1 MVFVGIAIFV
11 CLGIMGTL
19 VVTSI
24 EDHFQEQDAD
34 ELNEAFHAIKSK
46 LEKSHDQSVQPSKLL
61 FQAVS
66 GHHGVYYHVEDDKG
80 DTIFTS
86 EGADFSFF
94 PKTATTY
101 TSINPKDMLLFS
113 DENHMHR
120 AIKLSFNTHD
130 TSYIIIVASNME
142 FHMTFM
148 NNLLQSVMGIIICSG
163 IITVLAARFAI
174 YRSLSPLRKLTRKI
188 ETITADNLDIRLNP
202 DEVPEELITLV
213 NSFNTMIERLEG
225 GFEKLSHFSADIAHE
240 LRTPI
245 TNLTTQTQVMLGQV
259 RSTEEYADIL
269 YSNLEEYE
277 RMTKMVSDMLLLA
290 KTEHGLITP
299 AIEFLD
305 VQKEISSL
313 LDYFNLLADEKHIN
327 IQVTGSS
334 FTIHCDKTMFRQA
347 IGNLI
352 SNAIRHAPYNSTV
365 DVKTECK
372 AKKQKIMVS
381 NSGEKIEPQHIPK
394 LFNRFYRVDPSRQ
407 RDGQGTGLGLTIAK
421 SVMKINGAD
430 MYVESDESKTVFVI
444 EFSDT

>member
-11 CLGIMGTL
+11 CLGVMGAL

-34 ELNEAFHAIKSK
+34 ELDEVFHAIKLK
-46 LEKSHDQSVQPSKLL
+46 LEKSHNQSVQPSKLL

-66 GHHGVYYHVEDDKG
+66 GHHGVYYYVEDAEG
-80 DTIFTS
+80 DTIFSS

-94 PKTATTY
+94 PKTAKTY
-101 TSINPKDMLLFS
+101 TSINPADMLLFS

-120 AIKLSFNTHD
+120 AIKLGFNTHD
-130 TSYIIIVASNME
+130 TSYTIIVASNME

-148 NNLLQSVMGIIICSG
+148 NSLLKSIIGIIICSG

-202 DEVPEELITLV
+202 DVVPEELITLV
-213 NSFNTMIERLEG
+213 SSFNTMIERLED

-245 TNLTTQTQVMLGQV
+245 TSLTTQTQVMLGQA
-259 RSTEEYADIL
+259 RSNDEYADIL

-290 KTEHGLITP
+290 KTEHGLIKP
-299 AIEFLD
+299 SIEPLD
-305 VQKEISSL
+305 IQQEISSL

-327 IQVTGSS
+327 IQVTASAL
-334 FTIHCDKTMFRQA
+334 TIQCDKTMFRQA

-352 SNAIRHAPYNSTV
+352 SNAIRHAPSNSTV
-365 DVKTECK
+365 EIKTESK
-372 AKKQKIMVS
+372 GKKQKIMVL
-381 NSGEKIEPQHIPK
+381 NNGEKIEPQHIPK

-430 MYVESDESKTVFVI
+430 MYVESDESKTVFII

>member
-11 CLGIMGTL
+11 CLGVMGTL

-34 ELNEAFHAIKSK
+34 ELDEVFHAIKLK
-46 LEKSHDQSVQPSKLL
+46 LEKSHNQSVQPSKLL

-66 GHHGVYYHVEDDKG
+66 GHHGVYYYVEDAEG
-80 DTIFTS
+80 DTIFSS

-94 PKTATTY
+94 PKTAKTY
-101 TSINPKDMLLFS
+101 TSINPADMLLFS

-120 AIKLSFNTHD
+120 AIKLGFNTHD
-130 TSYIIIVASNME
+130 TSYTIIVASNME

-148 NNLLQSVMGIIICSG
+148 NSLLKSIIGIIICSG

-213 NSFNTMIERLEG
+213 NSFNTMIERLED

-245 TNLTTQTQVMLGQV
+245 TSLTTQTQVMLGQA
-259 RSTEEYADIL
+259 RSNDEYAEIL

-290 KTEHGLITP
+290 KTEHGLIKP
-299 AIEFLD
+299 SIEPLD
-305 VQKEISSL
+305 IQQEISSL

-327 IQVTGSS
+327 IQVTASAL
-334 FTIHCDKTMFRQA
+334 TIQCDKTMFRQA

-352 SNAIRHAPYNSTV
+352 SNAIRHAPSNSTV
-365 DVKTECK
+365 EIKTESK
-372 AKKQKIMVS
+372 GKKQKIMVL
-381 NSGEKIEPQHIPK
+381 NNGEKIEPQHIPK

-430 MYVESDESKTVFVI
+430 MYVESDESKTVFII

>member
-11 CLGIMGTL
+11 CLGVMGTL

-34 ELNEAFHAIKSK
+34 ELDEVFHAIKLK
-46 LEKSHDQSVQPSKLL
+46 LEKSHNQSVQPSKLL

-66 GHHGVYYHVEDDKG
+66 GHHGVYYYVEDAEG
-80 DTIFTS
+80 DTIFSS

-94 PKTATTY
+94 PKTAKTY
-101 TSINPKDMLLFS
+101 TSINPADMLLFS

-120 AIKLSFNTHD
+120 AIKLGFNTHD
-130 TSYIIIVASNME
+130 TSYTIIVASNME

-148 NNLLQSVMGIIICSG
+148 NSLLKSIIGIIICSG

-213 NSFNTMIERLEG
+213 SSFNTMIERLED

-245 TNLTTQTQVMLGQV
+245 TSLTTQTQVMLGQA
-259 RSTEEYADIL
+259 RSNDEYAEIL

-290 KTEHGLITP
+290 KTEHGLIKP
-299 AIEFLD
+299 SIEPLD
-305 VQKEISSL
+305 IQQEISSL

-327 IQVTGSS
+327 IQVTASAL
-334 FTIHCDKTMFRQA
+334 TIQCDKTMFRQA

-352 SNAIRHAPYNSTV
+352 SNAIRHAPSNSTV
-365 DVKTECK
+365 EIKTESK
-372 AKKQKIMVS
+372 GKKQKIMVL
-381 NSGEKIEPQHIPK
+381 NNGEKIEPQHIPK

-430 MYVESDESKTVFVI
+430 MYVLSLI
-444 EFSDT
+444 HI

>member
-11 CLGIMGTL
+11 CLGVMGTL

-34 ELNEAFHAIKSK
+34 ELDEVFHAIKLK
-46 LEKSHDQSVQPSKLL
+46 LEKSHNQSVQPSKLL

-66 GHHGVYYHVEDDKG
+66 GHHGVYYYVEDAEG
-80 DTIFTS
+80 DTIFSS

-94 PKTATTY
+94 PKTAKTY
-101 TSINPKDMLLFS
+101 TSINPADMLLFS

-120 AIKLSFNTHD
+120 AIKLGFNTHD
-130 TSYIIIVASNME
+130 TSYTIIVASNME

-148 NNLLQSVMGIIICSG
+148 NSLLKSIIGIIICSG

-213 NSFNTMIERLEG
+213 SSFNTMIERLED

-245 TNLTTQTQVMLGQV
+245 TSLTTQTQVMLGQA
-259 RSTEEYADIL
+259 RSNDEYAEIL

-290 KTEHGLITP
+290 KTEHGLIKP
-299 AIEFLD
+299 SIEPLD
-305 VQKEISSL
+305 IQQEISSL

-327 IQVTGSS
+327 IQVTASAL
-334 FTIHCDKTMFRQA
+334 TIQCDKTMFRQA

-352 SNAIRHAPYNSTV
+352 SNAIRHAPSNSTV
-365 DVKTECK
+365 EIKTESK
-372 AKKQKIMVS
+372 GKKQKIMVL
-381 NSGEKIEPQHIPK
+381 NNGEKIEPQHIPK

-430 MYVESDESKTVFVI
+430 MYVESDESKTVFII
-444 EFSDT
+444 EFSNT

>member
-1 MVFVGIAIFV
+1 
-11 CLGIMGTL
+11 
-19 VVTSI
+19 
-24 EDHFQEQDAD
+24 
-34 ELNEAFHAIKSK
+34 
-46 LEKSHDQSVQPSKLL
+46 
-61 FQAVS
+61 
-66 GHHGVYYHVEDDKG
+66 
-80 DTIFTS
+80 
-86 EGADFSFF
+86 
-94 PKTATTY
+94 
-101 TSINPKDMLLFS
+101 MLLFS

-120 AIKLSFNTHD
+120 AIKLGFNTHD
-130 TSYIIIVASNME
+130 TSYTIIVASNME

-148 NNLLQSVMGIIICSG
+148 NSLLKSIIGIIICSG

-202 DEVPEELITLV
+202 DVVPEELITLV
-213 NSFNTMIERLEG
+213 SSFNTMIERLED

-245 TNLTTQTQVMLGQV
+245 TSLTTQTQVMLGQA
-259 RSTEEYADIL
+259 RSNDEYAEIL

-290 KTEHGLITP
+290 KTEHGLIKP
-299 AIEFLD
+299 SIEPLD
-305 VQKEISSL
+305 IQQEISSL

-327 IQVTGSS
+327 IQVTASAL
-334 FTIHCDKTMFRQA
+334 TIQCDKTMFRQA

-352 SNAIRHAPYNSTV
+352 SNAIRHAPSNSTV
-365 DVKTECK
+365 EIKTESK
-372 AKKQKIMVS
+372 GKKQKIMVL
-381 NSGEKIEPQHIPK
+381 NNGEKIEPQHIPK

-430 MYVESDESKTVFVI
+430 MYVESDESKTVFII

>member
-11 CLGIMGTL
+11 CLGVMGTL

-34 ELNEAFHAIKSK
+34 ELDEVFHAIKLK
-46 LEKSHDQSVQPSKLL
+46 LEKSHNQSVQPSKLL

-66 GHHGVYYHVEDDKG
+66 GHHGVYYYVEDAEG
-80 DTIFTS
+80 DTIFSS

-94 PKTATTY
+94 PKTAKTY
-101 TSINPKDMLLFS
+101 TSINPADMLLFS

-120 AIKLSFNTHD
+120 AIKLGFNTHD
-130 TSYIIIVASNME
+130 TSYTIIVASNME

-148 NNLLQSVMGIIICSG
+148 NSLLKSIIGIIICSG

-213 NSFNTMIERLEG
+213 SSFNTMIERLED

-240 LRTPI
+240 LRTS
-245 TNLTTQTQVMLGQV
+245 LTTQTQVMLGQA
-259 RSTEEYADIL
+259 RSNDEYAEIL

-290 KTEHGLITP
+290 KTEHGLIKP
-299 AIEFLD
+299 SIEPLD
-305 VQKEISSL
+305 IQQEISSL

-327 IQVTGSS
+327 IQVTASAL
-334 FTIHCDKTMFRQA
+334 TIQCDKTMFRQA

-352 SNAIRHAPYNSTV
+352 SNAIRHAPSNSTV
-365 DVKTECK
+365 EIKTESK
-372 AKKQKIMVS
+372 GKKQKIMVL
-381 NSGEKIEPQHIPK
+381 NNGEKIEPQHIPK

-430 MYVESDESKTVFVI
+430 MYVESDESKTVFII

>member
-11 CLGIMGTL
+11 CLGVMGTL

-24 EDHFQEQDAD
+24 EDHFQEHDAD
-34 ELNEAFHAIKSK
+34 ELDEVFHAIKLK
-46 LEKSHDQSVQPSKLL
+46 LEKSHNQSVQPSKLL

-66 GHHGVYYHVEDDKG
+66 GHHGVYYYVEDAEG
-80 DTIFTS
+80 DTIFSS

-94 PKTATTY
+94 PKTAKTY
-101 TSINPKDMLLFS
+101 TSINPADMLLFS

-120 AIKLSFNTHD
+120 AIKLGFNTHD
-130 TSYIIIVASNME
+130 TSYTIIVASNME

-148 NNLLQSVMGIIICSG
+148 NSLLKSIIGIIICSG

-202 DEVPEELITLV
+202 DVVPEELITLV
-213 NSFNTMIERLEG
+213 SSFNTMIERLED

-245 TNLTTQTQVMLGQV
+245 TSLTTQTQVMLGQA
-259 RSTEEYADIL
+259 RSNDEYAEIL

-290 KTEHGLITP
+290 KTEHGLIKP
-299 AIEFLD
+299 SIEPLD
-305 VQKEISSL
+305 IQQEISSL

-327 IQVTGSS
+327 IQVTASAL
-334 FTIHCDKTMFRQA
+334 TIQCDKTMFRQA

-352 SNAIRHAPYNSTV
+352 SNAIRHAPSNSTV
-365 DVKTECK
+365 EIKTESK
-372 AKKQKIMVS
+372 GKKQKIMVL
-381 NSGEKIEPQHIPK
+381 NNGEKIEPQHIPK

-430 MYVESDESKTVFVI
+430 MYVESDESKTVFII